1 MNDLSKNK
9 ADSGAINQGPT
20 PRKIR
25 LGAVKFADIR
35 QKGSYYADK
44 TEFLYQIAIDPDP
57 FFLSRP
63 RRFGKTLLV
72 STLQC
77 LLEGRRELFKGLWID
92 QSDYHWTPCPVI
104 RLEMNLLD
112 NQDISTMK
120 ISLTNM
126 LIIEAMLLG
135 IELKETLPG
144 DMLTNLISRLYL
156 KSGQA
161 VAVLIDEYDAPIV
174 EHLTDPDKA
183 DEFRAYLREFYGV
196 LKTGK

>member
-1 MNDLSKNK
+1 MNDLSKNN

-72 STLQC
+72 STLKC

-92 QSDYHWTPCPVI
+92 QSDYHWTPYPVI
-104 RLEMNLLD
+104 RLELNRVAKK
-112 NQDISTMK
+112 DISTLES
-120 ISLTNM
+120 SLTNM
-126 LIIEAMLLG
+126 LTNVAMLLG
-135 IELKETLPG
+135 IVPIYL
-144 DMLTNLISRLYL
+144 LILYYQIIRLLNYFQ
-156 KSGQA
+156 KW
-161 VAVLIDEYDAPIV
+161 I
-174 EHLTDPDKA
+174 K
-183 DEFRAYLREFYGV
+183 
-196 LKTGK
+196 